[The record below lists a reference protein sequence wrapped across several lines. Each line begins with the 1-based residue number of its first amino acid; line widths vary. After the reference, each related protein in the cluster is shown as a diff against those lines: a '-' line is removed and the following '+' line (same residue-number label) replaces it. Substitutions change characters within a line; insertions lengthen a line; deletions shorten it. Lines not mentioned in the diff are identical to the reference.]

1 MSVYISKLQFK
12 EEKKTQLIE
21 VEVDKNSV
29 IKMAEFVFIL
39 YIF

>member
-21 VEVDKNSV
+21 VDKNSV